1 MKNRKKIERY
11 IRKRVP
17 HWLVELDLVTWEH
30 SIKFKRIKGDV
41 DGDPVYAKVSVT
53 WEYKSMSITIN
64 TPAMAE
70 EGTTRAFID
79 KTLAHEMY
87 HAKVARGWDV
97 VKDLTELLGKW
108 IVKLE
113 EREVSEL
120 ELMPLTRRAF
130 NEGLS
135 L

>member
-1 MKNRKKIERY
+1 
-11 IRKRVP
+11 
-17 HWLVELDLVTWEH
+17 
-30 SIKFKRIKGDV
+30 
-41 DGDPVYAKVSVT
+41 
-53 WEYKSMSITIN
+53 
-64 TPAMAE
+64 
-70 EGTTRAFID
+70 
-79 KTLAHEMY
+79 
-87 HAKVARGWDV
+87 V